1 MQRHRTTIRNQSGFG
16 HVELLLTIIVVA
28 VIAVAG
34 LAVYQHR
41 AHKPSSATSVIST
54 ASSQMTTQPATQY
67 LTIKE
72 WGIRVPYSGS
82 LKLSYTMSSDDK
94 SAYFSSDQ
102 LTALSSDCTGRGGA
116 IIRWASTDQISEGP
130 PDASTPTATKFFA
143 DKDPSTFP
151 YAHIGNYYFMFAHA
165 QSGCGDINTTA
176 ALQSQTNNAVKALVP
191 HLQAVPS
198 TQTDTQYLRIKEWG
212 VRLSLTSD
220 TASLYYYIKPSLPN
234 VAYFSLK
241 TISDIAP
248 DCAADK
254 ISLGAIA
261 RLTEAEQQAATANPS
276 ALKPTRFDTH
286 RQLLVQCPKLTRC
299 LR

>member
-1 MQRHRTTIRNQSGFG
+1 M
-16 HVELLLTIIVVA
+16 
-28 VIAVAG
+28 
-34 LAVYQHR
+34 
-41 AHKPSSATSVIST
+41 
-54 ASSQMTTQPATQY
+54 
-67 LTIKE
+67 
-72 WGIRVPYSGS
+72 
-82 LKLSYTMSSDDK
+82 
-94 SAYFSSDQ
+94 
-102 LTALSSDCTGRGGA
+102 
-116 IIRWASTDQISEGP
+116 ASTDQISEGP

-276 ALKPTRFDTH
+276 ALNQPGSIHIGNYWYNAQNSHAACANSTEDAAIQKALPGYHIGEIYKSLNTLAADPTSN
-286 RQLLVQCPKLTRC
+286 
-299 LR
+299 